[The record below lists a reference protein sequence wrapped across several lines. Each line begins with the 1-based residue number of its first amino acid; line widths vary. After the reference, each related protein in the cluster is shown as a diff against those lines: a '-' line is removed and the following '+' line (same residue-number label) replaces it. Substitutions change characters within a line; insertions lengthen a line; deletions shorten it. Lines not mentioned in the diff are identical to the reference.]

1 VPTPFDF
8 PMLAWLNQPYDSL
21 EGYAALFNGAVPEI
35 MGESPYLNARDAG
48 IAFALTKKNAV
59 QAIFLYAGG
68 IEDFAGYQGA
78 LPAGLSFACSRTEVR
93 SAMGTEP
100 AFSGEAGGSGIF
112 AIEHSFDRF
121 EDAAFYVRFEYK
133 AGDDGVRLVT
143 MGVV

>member
-8 PMLAWLNQPYDSL
+8 PMLAWLNQPYDAV
-21 EGYAALFNGAVPEI
+21 EGYAALFNGAAPEI

-68 IEDFAGYQGA
+68 IEDFAAYQGT
-78 LPAGLSFACSRTEVR
+78 LPAGLTFTSPRADVR
-93 SAMGTEP
+93 AAMGSEP
-100 AFSGEAGGSGIF
+100 AFSGEAGGTGIF
-112 AIEHSFDRF
+112 AIAHSFDRF
-121 EDAAFYVRFEYK
+121 EDGAFYVRFEYA